1 MLKSYVKEKIMQV
14 MKKNEEE
21 LVSAEFRACLLVSP
35 SGYISGNVRC
45 YAHLALASLFGTIS
59 DPQSMAVSFRFSWSP
74 LFCPATISSAQGQ
87 GVVLLMS
94 KSTTKMTNTCLQWGD
109 SGEIGMDESLS
120 HPRRVLFTLQGR

>member
-59 DPQSMAVSFRFSWSP
+59 DPQSMAVSFRIGCIQEGPHCSALLAFSQHK
-74 LFCPATISSAQGQ
+74 AQG
-87 GVVLLMS
+87 
-94 KSTTKMTNTCLQWGD
+94 
-109 SGEIGMDESLS
+109 
-120 HPRRVLFTLQGR
+120 